1 MKPPEVDSE
10 LTSYGDNGS
19 LAMRPGSSGSF
30 CQNSESLLHRTR
42 IGPFRN
48 LPEKRASRW
57 GESLTAGKKWSNVTG
72 SNQSWFAKSRSSNG
86 HFCDAVRR
94 KGPTQG
100 SRNARLWPLIADAN

>member
-48 LPEKRASRW
+48 LPEKRALGWS
-57 GESLTAGKKWSNVTG
+57 ESLTAEKMEQCCWVKPKLVCQVAFVEW
-72 SNQSWFAKSRSSNG
+72 ALLRRRAAERP
-86 HFCDAVRR
+86 DAGQQKRQAV
-94 KGPTQG
+94 
-100 SRNARLWPLIADAN
+100 AADC